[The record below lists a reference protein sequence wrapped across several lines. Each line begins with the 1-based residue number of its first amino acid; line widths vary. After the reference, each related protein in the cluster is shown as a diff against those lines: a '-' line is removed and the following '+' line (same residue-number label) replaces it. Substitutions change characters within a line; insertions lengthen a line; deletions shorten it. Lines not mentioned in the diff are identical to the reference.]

1 MCCFS
6 ALSPELLQLSLGNT
20 WEAKSSF
27 LAANNSQSSNINV
40 GLLISLVLFNVHLE
54 APDINFFHV
63 SSEASKTQLPPCNN
77 SKIRHD

>member
-63 SSEASKTQLPPCNN
+63 SSEASNTQLPPCNN
-77 SKIRHD
+77 SKMRH